1 MNFMD
6 KTKLYV
12 GLISII
18 ISEEIMMYGLMPNHK
33 VYILNKD
40 NKQKYINHSTYNDN
54 RLEFL
59 CYDSVF
65 KSSLDKIISGNAK

>member
-1 MNFMD
+1 MNFMV

-12 GLISII
+12 VLISII
-18 ISEEIMMYGLMPNHK
+18 ISEEIMIYGLMPNYK
-33 VYILNKD
+33 VYFLKID
-40 NKQKYINHSTYNDN
+40 NKLKYNTHSTYNDS

-65 KSSLDKIISGNAK
+65 K

>member
-1 MNFMD
+1 M
-6 KTKLYV
+6 
-12 GLISII
+12 I
-18 ISEEIMMYGLMPNHK
+18 YGLMPNYK
-33 VYILNKD
+33 VYFLKID
-40 NKQKYINHSTYNDN
+40 NKLKYNSHSTYNDS